1 MAQPVTCEFVIDNNL
16 GGDLTGDMFGP
27 VTGRLHK
34 NTNAP
39 VNPGVV
45 DPLFVRVKWM
55 VNGVNAP
62 NMMRGRLLFSMAHS
76 ASAAQTAA
84 SPFRSNGKQQCYIE
98 DDQNVIPGVPPT
110 PANPAGVPESYRW
123 GPFNIDPAAQ
133 RGKYELTFVVEDI
146 TIGSPSNGT
155 QWSEDPEFDVES

>member
-1 MAQPVTCEFVIDNNL
+1 MNNL
-16 GGDLTGDMFGP
+16 LTIDIRAAKRIACI
-27 VTGRLHK
+27 VL
-34 NTNAP
+34 AAL
-39 VNPGVV
+39 
-45 DPLFVRVKWM
+45 LFVA
-55 VNGVNAP
+55 GLP
-62 NMMRGRLLFSMAHS
+62 LLNHS